1 MKIDKSRFRFLRA
14 KGSKRSKKRYRL
26 NLIMEALVDAKPY
39 RLDWDH
45 VLSEYDKLGV
55 GDVAEFASSYSF
67 AWHAMNGKLNDD
79 ASKQA
84 MYLEIIDGVAQQRKN
99 VK

>member
-1 MKIDKSRFRFLRA
+1 MKIDNSRFRFLRA
-14 KGSKRSKKRYRL
+14 NGSKLSKML
-26 NLIMEALVDAKPY
+26 NRVNIIMEALVDAKPY

-55 GDVAEFASSYSF
+55 GDVVEFASSYSF

-84 MYLEIIDGVAQQRKN
+84 MYLEIIDGVVQQRKN

>member
-14 KGSKRSKKRYRL
+14 KGSKLSKMWDKV

-55 GDVAEFASSYSF
+55 GDIAEFASSYSF

-84 MYLEIIDGVAQQRKN
+84 MYLEIIDGVVQRRKN